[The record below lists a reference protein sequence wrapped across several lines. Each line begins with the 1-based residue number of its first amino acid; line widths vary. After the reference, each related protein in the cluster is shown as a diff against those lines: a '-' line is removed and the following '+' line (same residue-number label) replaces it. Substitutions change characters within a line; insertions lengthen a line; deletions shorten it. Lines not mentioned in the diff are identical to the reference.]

1 MQYVCIISFRYE
13 EKSIIFFPNALYLK
27 QFVGK
32 TNVSVEGGLG
42 RSLHFEIWQF
52 AIKFLA

>member
-42 RSLHFEIWQF
+42 RSLHFEI
-52 AIKFLA
+52 